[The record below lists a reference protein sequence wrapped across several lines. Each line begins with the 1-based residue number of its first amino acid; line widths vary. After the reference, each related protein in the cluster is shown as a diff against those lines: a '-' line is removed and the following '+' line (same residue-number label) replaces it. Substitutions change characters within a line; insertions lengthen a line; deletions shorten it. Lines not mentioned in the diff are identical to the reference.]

1 MSNNQRIGEHPP
13 QPWRRVERIV
23 GTVTI
28 GYTILIGLIGWRILA
43 TIPVAQH
50 PGLLRLLALSVA
62 LTLLVLGVIRFIVL
76 RHLVV
81 PLQRIADMDA
91 LTGLYR
97 QGAFWSRLE
106 QHMGEAAQSQQPLAF
121 VFIDM
126 DDFKQLNDTYGH
138 LAGNAVLQAM
148 GSLLRTHARQTDT
161 VGRLGGE
168 EFGWIMPGSS
178 ADDAFTAAHRLL
190 AACQTWP
197 IEAIAGWSFSAG
209 IAGITGTEDESPSPW
224 DIAREA
230 DHVLYQAKRA
240 GKGRV
245 GVATRFDNP
254 PPS

>member
-28 GYTILIGLIGWRILA
+28 GYTILTGLIGWRILA

-106 QHMGEAAQSQQPLAF
+106 QHMGGMTLW
-121 VFIDM
+121 
-126 DDFKQLNDTYGH
+126 
-138 LAGNAVLQAM
+138 
-148 GSLLRTHARQTDT
+148 
-161 VGRLGGE
+161 RLGYQS
-168 EFGWIMPGSS
+168 PGFWVRF
-178 ADDAFTAAHRLL
+178 AT
-190 AACQTWP
+190 TWP
-197 IEAIAGWSFSAG
+197 S
-209 IAGITGTEDESPSPW
+209 
-224 DIAREA
+224 
-230 DHVLYQAKRA
+230 
-240 GKGRV
+240 
-245 GVATRFDNP
+245 
-254 PPS
+254 